1 MKKTFRFLALSFA
14 LICGTLSSLAAAPA
28 GGPAIG
34 TSVGNTT
41 GLGVVNYVVKDW
53 NDAIELADGT
63 KGAYEV
69 EIVGLNFEGL
79 QIQPKDL
86 KDLTVPLA
94 FKEQYGTVKPAYVVI
109 SIKATDMSEKAAF
122 YAKTYLETLTFEND
136 LTVTK
141 APVNFT
147 IGAYSFYGCSKLNT
161 LTFPDNVT
169 EIGEYAF
176 QDCAVV
182 NFEIPAN
189 CTTIGEFAF
198 YNCKKL
204 NTVTVRSAKDKDG
217 KEIGGALKALE
228 GKVFANSTLETLNLE
243 KAYQLKT
250 IGSASASP
258 FLYNLS
264 DINDQLKTVKLPKA
278 FGKAEVSNLTDVFS
292 SFKNC
297 TKLEKIENLEISVI
311 DDFPVDAFNNCQSL
325 EELNF
330 PVGKKGVT
338 MLTGSPFIGC
348 VALKDIT
355 FAADFWGTIGDGSK
369 NLFGVVNTDD
379 ASLAALKTI
388 TFKGYLNGTI
398 KTAAFGATA
407 ANGSICTSLNT
418 LTITNGLHGGYDGAA
433 AFGATIDANAFSFCE
448 ALETVSLNGVTIDG
462 ADKDASDVT
471 LAASSFTNTG
481 IKNLNLG
488 NIAITNQKAAHSFT
502 LGAAFSSKALETVT
516 IGTITLSHKAGAVIA
531 HTVTINDKA
540 FVGGENFTK
549 FTVGNISNM
558 GGSVT
563 FGNGTSDP
571 VAYSSDFATT
581 PKQLQ
586 TLEEVTFHE
595 IKTDKTVT
603 ISANAFKSDAL
614 TTVNIGDLK
623 KLDAANNTAEAIT
636 INGSAF
642 AAATPASSEV
652 TSKTITIGAIAANTD
667 IKAGAFTG
675 ATGAATKD
683 TYAYAATIGNIKKAG
698 TADFTLQIAAAA
710 FAGPTYGNVTYTIGN
725 IVDNADMSKIVA
737 GAFVGAKDNATDLN
751 KNTVVNIGSY
761 EKAFKNNNTFT
772 NVKELT
778 AAAWKAAD
786 NLNRFNV
793 PYKVT
798 VTGDMTQDMY
808 GDLGD
813 KMVKEIDLQGNVT
826 GKLQQFGEA
835 VRAITFGTDKEVA
848 KGAIAANAFEQAAAS
863 AQTLEET
870 INITYQC
877 SEGKEALYNP
887 IFVETSFGTT
897 KDPRVAVLF
906 TTEWAKNNIF
916 ENTNSTTGYPNGIN
930 RLTISTSEVAP
941 TAADVTAKV
950 VAAKNGN
957 YKYGKLYLPKGKNLK
972 YKVDAK
978 VSGSKNGVNVFSG
991 HLDNDNIYMKQ
1002 LDTYKGFY
1010 WIDATKADQVFV
1022 VRTSDMTATE
1032 ITVEFV
1038 DDADE
1043 LNDAKN
1049 YYWFLDT
1056 DANKN
1061 CLRYAT
1067 SAVVNQELQN
1077 NAEFKGQ
1084 TIYMMASPAKYNLAF
1099 AQLDQYADS
1108 KKDLPKNSIYVVSPT
1123 DPRTAA
1129 ARLNVI
1135 FDDPNETEGN
1145 TTAIESVELENAQ
1158 DGAIYNLQGVRVNK
1172 AGKGI
1177 YVINGKKVIR

>member
-14 LICGTLSSLAAAPA
+14 LICGTLSSFAAAPA
-28 GGPAIG
+28 GGPANN

-41 GLGVVNYVVKDW
+41 GLGVVNYVVKGWD
-53 NDAIELADGT
+53 DAIELADGT
-63 KGAYEV
+63 KGAYKV

-86 KDLTVPLA
+86 KNLTVPLA
-94 FKEQYGTVKPAYVVI
+94 FKEQYGTIKPAYVVT
-109 SIKATDMSEKAAF
+109 SIKATNMTDKEAF

-141 APVNFT
+141 APVDFT

-182 NFEIPAN
+182 NFEIPAK
-189 CTTIGEFAF
+189 CGTIGEFAF

-204 NTVTVRSAKDKDG
+204 KNVTVRSAKDEKG
-217 KEIGGALKALE
+217 NEIGGALKALE
-228 GKVFANSTLETLNLE
+228 GKVFANSTLETLDLE

-278 FGKAEVSNLTDVFS
+278 FGKAEVSNLDDVFS
-292 SFKNC
+292 SFMNC
-297 TKLEKIENLEISVI
+297 TKLETIENLEISVI
-311 DDFPVDAFNNCQSL
+311 DDFTADAFNNCQSL
-325 EELNF
+325 KELNF
-330 PVGKKGVT
+330 PVGKKGVI

-355 FAADFWGTIGDGSK
+355 FAADFWGTIGDGFK
-369 NLFGVVNTDD
+369 NLFGVVKTDD
-379 ASLAALKTI
+379 ASLAALETI

-398 KTAAFGATA
+398 KAAAFGATA

-418 LTITNGLHGGYDGAA
+418 LTITKGLHGGYDGAA
-433 AFGATIDANAFSFCE
+433 AFGASIEANAFSFCE
-448 ALETVSLNGVTIDG
+448 ALETVNLNGVTIDG
-462 ADKDASDVT
+462 ADKAASDVT
-471 LAASSFTNTG
+471 LAANSFTNTG

-488 NIAITNQKAAHSFT
+488 NIAITNQNAAHAFT
-502 LGAAFSSKALETVT
+502 LNAAFSSKALETVT
-516 IGTITLSHKAGAVIA
+516 IGTITLSHKAGDVKS
-531 HTVTINDKA
+531 HTVNIKDQA

-558 GGSVT
+558 GGTVT
-563 FGNGTSDP
+563 FGDGLKP
-571 VAYSSDFATT
+571 VAYSSDFAAT

-586 TLEEVTFHE
+586 TLKEVTFHE
-595 IKTDKTVT
+595 IKTDKAVT
-603 ISANAFKSDAL
+603 ISDYAFQSDAL
-614 TTVNIGDLK
+614 TTVTIGDLK
-623 KLDAANNTAEAIT
+623 KLDAAKNTAEKIT
-636 INGSAF
+636 INAGAF
-642 AAATPASSEV
+642 AAAAPAKCEV

-675 ATGAATKD
+675 ADGTATKD
-683 TYAYAATIGNIKKAG
+683 TYAYAANIGNIKKAG
-698 TADFTLQIAAAA
+698 TADFTLEIAAAA

-737 GAFVGAKDNATDLN
+737 GAFVGAQDNATDKN

-761 EKAFKNNNTFT
+761 EKAFQNNNTFT

-835 VRAITFGTDKEVA
+835 VRTITFGTDKEVA
-848 KGAIAANAFEQAAAS
+848 KGAIAADAFAQAATQ
-863 AQTLEET
+863 AQTDKET

-887 IFVETSFGTT
+887 IFVETSFGST
-897 KDPRVAVLF
+897 KEPRVAVLF

-916 ENTNSTTGYPNGIN
+916 ENTNPTTGYPNGIN

-1077 NAEFKGQ
+1077 NTEFKGQ